1 MTNKKV
7 NIDVNEP
14 VLGRND
20 SIALDNRNQFEREK
34 VLTINVLSS
43 PGSGKT
49 AILERTLDD
58 LKGKLRL
65 GVIVGDLQTDND
77 ARRLAGKNAPVFQ
90 INTNDICHLEA
101 KMIQRALKQF
111 NLSELDILFIENV
124 GNLVCPSSFDL
135 GEKLRVGILSVTEG
149 EDKPLKY
156 PTLFKT
162 CDAVLVNKIDIA
174 DAVGFQQEVAIRNIH
189 AITPRAEIIKISAR
203 TGQGMDGW
211 YDYLQARFGEK

>member
-174 DAVGFQQEVAIRNIH
+174 DAVGFQEEVAIRNIH